1 MLVFVLNKYGLPL
14 MPCSSAKARKLLR
27 DQKVKVVKKTPFTIK
42 LLYGSSG
49 YKQEVVAGM
58 DSGSKLVGTAAIS
71 NGKVL
76 YQAET
81 ILRGEA
87 IKRKMEQRA
96 MYRRTRR
103 SRKLRYRKSRFL
115 NRKTSTKLDRLPPS
129 VKHKVVSHLREKKF
143 LESILPISKW
153 FVETASFDIHKISNP
168 KVSKEHG
175 YSYQKG
181 PKLGYYNTKAFIL
194 ARDKHTCQKCNK
206 GKNNLKLHVH
216 HIIFKTSGG
225 TDAPA
230 NLLTLCKRCHD
241 KIHAYKTPE
250 KESLKLQKKAQKQ
263 TKHATEVSILRSQI
277 LKRFGDFEETFGYI
291 TKFNREALG
300 IAKSHYNDAVCIA
313 SLGKRVKQNSIYFV
327 RRLVSKGDYQ
337 KTKGIRS
344 EKIIPKGKIHG
355 FRKFDL
361 IFSKV
366 KNIIGF
372 VKGKRSSGYF
382 SISDIFGKAIDNSVN
397 IKKFCRRVS
406 ARNLILIQKMEI
418 IHGL

>member
-1 MLVFVLNKYGLPL
+1 

-27 DQKVKVVKKTPFTIK
+27 DQKAKVVRKTPFTIK

-58 DSGSKLVGTAAIS
+58 DSGSKLVGTAAVS
-71 NGKVL
+71 KGKVL

-103 SRKLRYRKSRFL
+103 SRKLRYRKPRFL
-115 NRKTSTKLDRLPPS
+115 NRRASTKLDRLPPS
-129 VKHKVVSHLREKKF
+129 VKHKVISHLREKKV

-168 KVSKEHG
+168 NVSKEHG
-175 YSYQKG
+175 KSYQKG

-194 ARDKHTCQKCNK
+194 ARDKHTCQKCSNR
-206 GKNNLKLHVH
+206 KNTLKLHVH
-216 HIIFKTSGG
+216 HIIFKASGG
-225 TDAPA
+225 TDAPT
-230 NLLTLCKRCHD
+230 NLITLCKSCHS
-241 KIHAYKTPE
+241 KVHLHKTPE

-277 LKRFGDFEETFGYI
+277 LKRFGAFEETFGYI
-291 TKFNREALG
+291 TKFNREAQG

-313 SLGKRVKQNSIYFV
+313 SLGKTVKQNSIYFV

-337 KTKGIRS
+337 RTKGISS
-344 EKIIPKGKIHG
+344 EKTIPNGKSHG

-418 IHGL
+418 THGL